1 MPGKRNEAGNLAVVQ
16 DQLLKDLTQFVQGAQ
31 TRDAKDGTVRAY
43 VQELRKIMEKYVQT
57 R

>member
-1 MPGKRNEAGNLAVVQ
+1 MPRKRNEAGNLAVVH

-31 TRDAKDGTVRAY
+31 TRNAKDGTVRAY
-43 VQELRKIMEKYVQT
+43 VQELRKIMEKYVQS